1 MEAWKMKSTEST
13 NTQKVTDKKD
23 CWQLLLSHSFA
34 NGDAV
39 AFWRLPNQDTQQLII
54 AKTEKKLSKETT
66 LEELEAGFML
76 APFVAEER
84 TFLSADYYFRFSTN
98 ALKAPESPAE
108 TNAHAWLKQLRPI
121 ASAPVF
127 YEKNSTVKN
136 TAVRGDYVNLVN
148 EAVQLI
154 KTGATEK
161 IVPSRTK
168 RIEAS
173 VDLLD
178 AFDKLCQRYPAAMVS
193 LVSTPEHGTW
203 LGATPELLVSL
214 ENQQIFKTV
223 ALAGTKAWTPG
234 TDSKNVAWT
243 QKEIEEQALVERYI
257 ISCFKKIRLRD
268 YEEHGPKTIV
278 AGNLMHL
285 KSDFKVDMKETN
297 FAQLG
302 TVMLNLLHPTS
313 AVCGMP
319 KELSLQFLL
328 QNEGYDRELYS
339 GYLGPIN
346 IQQNTELFVNL
357 RCLQWRKSGVQLYA
371 GAGVTIDSVAEK
383 EWEETEMK
391 MNTLLSVIFENNTS
405 STN

>member
-1 MEAWKMKSTEST
+1 MKSTESA
-13 NTQKVTDKKD
+13 NTQKLNDKKA
-23 CWQLLLSHSFA
+23 CWQLLLNHAFA

-39 AFWRLPNQDTQQLII
+39 ALWRLPNDDIQQLII
-54 AKTEKKLSKETT
+54 SKTERL
-66 LEELEAGFML
+66 LEADAALEDLNEGFML
-76 APFVAEER
+76 APFMAAAR
-84 TFLSADYYFRFSTN
+84 TFLPADYYFRFSKETLQEPN
-98 ALKAPESPAE
+98 SAAE
-108 TNAHAWLKQLRPI
+108 TNAHAWLKQLKQIDATP
-121 ASAPVF
+121 AF
-127 YEKNSTVKN
+127 YEKNSSLKATSVKDN
-136 TAVRGDYVNLVN
+136 YIKLVD

-154 KTGATEK
+154 KAGSAEK

-168 RIEAS
+168 TIDAS
-173 VDLLD
+173 INLLE
-178 AFDKLCQRYPAAMVS
+178 AFDTLCQRYPNAMVS
-193 LVSTPEHGTW
+193 LISTPRHGTW

-214 ENQQIFKTV
+214 ENQHIFKTV

-268 YEEHGPKTIV
+268 YEEHGPKTII

-319 KELSLQFLL
+319 KDLSLDFLL
-328 QNEGYDRELYS
+328 KSEGYDRELYS
-339 GYLGPIN
+339 GYLGPVN

-357 RCLQWRKSGVQLYA
+357 RCLQWRKSSAQLYA
-371 GAGVTIDSVAEK
+371 GAGVTIDSVAER

-391 MNTLLSVIFENNTS
+391 MNTLLSVIFENHTI
-405 STN
+405 STR

>member
-1 MEAWKMKSTEST
+1 MKSTEST
-13 NTQKVTDKKD
+13 NTQKVTDKKN
-23 CWQLLLSHSFA
+23 CWQLLLNHAFA

-39 AFWRLPNQDTQQLII
+39 AFWRLPNQDIQQLII
-54 AKTEKKLSKETT
+54 AKSEKELNQETT

-76 APFVAEER
+76 APFMAEER
-84 TFLSADYYFRFSTN
+84 TFLAADYYFRFADN
-98 ALKAPESPAE
+98 ALKAPESSAE
-108 TNAHAWLKQLRPI
+108 TNAHAWLKQLKPI
-121 ASAPVF
+121 ESIPSF
-127 YEKNSTVKN
+127 YEKSSAVKS

-154 KTGATEK
+154 KTGNAEK
-161 IVPSRTK
+161 IVPSRSK
-168 RIEAS
+168 RIEGT
-173 VDLLD
+173 VDLLE
-178 AFDKLCQRYPAAMVS
+178 AFDKLCQRYPTAMVS

-214 ENQQIFKTV
+214 ENRHIFKTV

-371 GAGVTIDSVAEK
+371 GAGVTIDSIAEK

>member
-1 MEAWKMKSTEST
+1 MMKSTESA
-13 NTQKVTDKKD
+13 NTQQLNAKMA
-23 CWQLLLSHSFA
+23 CWQLLLNHAFT

-39 AFWRLPNQDTQQLII
+39 ALWRLPNQVIQQLLI
-54 AKTEKKLSKETT
+54 AKTEKQLKEDAVLEDLSE
-66 LEELEAGFML
+66 GFML
-76 APFVAEER
+76 APFMAEER
-84 TFLSADYYFRFSTN
+84 TFLPADYYFRFSAQT
-98 ALKAPESPAE
+98 LEEPESATE
-108 TNAHAWLKQLRPI
+108 TNAHAWLKQLKPI
-121 ASAPVF
+121 DAAPAF
-127 YEKNSTVKN
+127 YEKGS
-136 TAVRGDYVNLVN
+136 AVNFTSIKGNYINLVD
-148 EAVQLI
+148 EAIQLI
-154 KTGATEK
+154 KAGSAEK

-168 RIEAS
+168 IIEAS
-173 VDLLD
+173 INLLE
-178 AFDKLCQRYPAAMVS
+178 AFDTLCQRYPTAMVS
-193 LVSTPEHGTW
+193 LISTPKHGTW

-214 ENQQIFKTV
+214 ENQHIFKTV

-268 YEEHGPKTIV
+268 YEEYGPKTII

-319 KELSLQFLL
+319 KDLSLDFLL
-328 QNEGYDRELYS
+328 KNEGYNRELYS
-339 GYLGPIN
+339 GYLGPVN
-346 IQQNTELFVNL
+346 IHRNTELFVNL
-357 RCLQWRKSGVQLYA
+357 RCLQWRKSTAQLYA
-371 GAGVTIDSVAEK
+371 GAGVTIDSVAER

-391 MNTLLSVIFENNTS
+391 MNTLLSVIFENYTI
-405 STN
+405 STR

>member
-1 MEAWKMKSTEST
+1 MKSTEST

>member
-1 MEAWKMKSTEST
+1 MKSTEST
-13 NTQKVTDKKD
+13 NTQKVTDKKN
-23 CWQLLLSHSFA
+23 CWQLLLNHAFA

-39 AFWRLPNQDTQQLII
+39 AFWRLPNQDIQQLII
-54 AKTEKKLSKETT
+54 AKTEKKLNQETT

-76 APFVAEER
+76 SPFMAEER
-84 TFLSADYYFRFSTN
+84 TFLAADYYFRFADN
-98 ALKAPESPAE
+98 ALKAPESSAE
-108 TNAHAWLKQLRPI
+108 TNAHAWLKQLKPI
-121 ASAPVF
+121 ESIPAF
-127 YEKNSTVKN
+127 YEKSSVVKS

-154 KTGATEK
+154 KTGNAEK
-161 IVPSRTK
+161 IVPSRSK
-168 RIEAS
+168 RIEGT
-173 VDLLD
+173 VDLLE
-178 AFDKLCQRYPAAMVS
+178 AFDKLCQRYPTAMVS

-214 ENQQIFKTV
+214 ENRHIFKTV

-319 KELSLQFLL
+319 KEL
-328 QNEGYDRELYS
+328 
-339 GYLGPIN
+339 
-346 IQQNTELFVNL
+346 
-357 RCLQWRKSGVQLYA
+357 
-371 GAGVTIDSVAEK
+371 
-383 EWEETEMK
+383 
-391 MNTLLSVIFENNTS
+391 
-405 STN
+405 